1 MWASLT
7 HACALL
13 FSCNGCSQEALTSDG
28 HALPEGGNHG
38 VPQPA
43 LLGIA
48 RVIRRT
54 YP

>member
-1 MWASLT
+1 MWASMP

-28 HALPEGGNHG
+28 LAEPVAGNHG

-43 LLGIA
+43 LLGTA
-48 RVIRRT
+48 GVIRRT
-54 YP
+54 HP